1 MADNTLANRLTT
13 GAQRIVQAALQ
24 LQIEKNHPALGV
36 NHWLLVLLD
45 RHAPMLLDI
54 APQLDVEK
62 TRTALTASLQKNE
75 TGMLLDQ
82 YKVVEEAETRAH
94 ARGKMQAAEKDI
106 ATVVL
111 KAAGLVGGAAENISP
126 APDIEKADTSNIPV
140 EPANEK
146 PADSTPV
153 LDQFGHD
160 LTRAARENRLVPILG
175 RDDEIQLVIE
185 TLLRRSKRNPV
196 LVGPAGVGKTAIVE
210 GLAQRVAQGSV
221 PDSIKGVRI
230 VALQP
235 SNLVAGASM
244 SGDLEKRMQNII
256 KEASQEG
263 IILFIDEIHSVM
275 GSGGLMGSS
284 DIASILK
291 PSLARGEV
299 AVIAAT
305 TDDEYRRFIETDSA
319 LERRFQPIRINELSP
334 EYTFQVLVSLRGVLQ
349 KKYPLAVEDGIL
361 AWLVDFAQHYMHNRH
376 FPDKGVDLLEQ
387 CYAHAAAKGKS
398 SLDLSDAEEVAQR
411 MIGMP
416 VALDQRL
423 AALQTQLSERG
434 LLSEESIHKLI
445 NRLQVTLRGL
455 DIHSNRPNAV
465 LLLCGETAQNHEL
478 LSRTIAAALFGGSD
492 RVVSIDLARFTHPA
506 DVNLLVGSPP
516 GYVGYSE
523 SLPIHRLMQIP
534 WAVLELINMD
544 ACYPSIR
551 EVIVQAL
558 ENGFLVDG
566 RGKSI
571 YLSDSV
577 VILTAAVDLITHRSL
592 GFRAE
597 EQINSSG
604 AVHDAIVDA
613 VGSGIAG
620 QVDLFV
626 TGIERPSEISLKSIE
641 NDLLA
646 SILEKYQKQGLDLIW
661 DASLIEWLVDRQKKN
676 VSERDWEQWV
686 DNSLSPAIIPFLPK
700 PGMNN
705 RTTLLIKIEGQ
716 DIQIINQ

>member
-13 GAQRIVQAALQ
+13 GAQRIIQAVIQ
-24 LQIEKNHPALGV
+24 LQKEKNHPALGI

-54 APQLDVEK
+54 APQLDMEK
-62 TRTALTASLQKNE
+62 TRSILSKSLQKSE
-75 TGMLLDQ
+75 TGALLDEN
-82 YKVVEEAETRAH
+82 KVVQEAEARAH
-94 ARGKMQAAEKDI
+94 ARGKMQATERDI
-106 ATVVL
+106 AAVVL
-111 KAAGLVGGAAENISP
+111 IAAGLAGGAAEN
-126 APDIEKADTSNIPV
+126 TSLEPKLGKEVTSSNPV
-140 EPANEK
+140 EKPNEK
-146 PADSTPV
+146 PVASTPF
-153 LDQFGHD
+153 LDQFGRD
-160 LTRAARENRLVPILG
+160 LTRAAIENQLVPILG

-185 TLLRRSKRNPV
+185 TLCRRSKRNPV

-210 GLAQRVAQGSV
+210 GLTQRVALGSV
-221 PDSIKGVRI
+221 PEIVKGVRI

-244 SGDLEKRMQNII
+244 SGELEKRMQNII

-275 GSGGLMGSS
+275 GAGGMMGSS

-291 PSLARGEV
+291 PSLARGEM

-305 TDDEYRRFIETDSA
+305 TDDEYRRFIEMDSA

-334 EYTFQVLVSLRGVLQ
+334 EYTFQVLASLRGVLQ
-349 KKYPLAVEDGIL
+349 KKYPIAVEDSIL
-361 AWLVDFAQHYMHNRH
+361 AWLIDFAQNYTRNRH

-387 CYAHAAAKGKS
+387 CYAHAVAKGKTI
-398 SLDLSDAEEVAQR
+398 LDLSDVEEVAQR

-423 AALQTQLSERG
+423 AILKTQLTDRG
-434 LLSEESIHKLI
+434 LLSEEGIHKLI

-465 LLLCGETAQNHEL
+465 LLLCGEAAENHDL
-478 LSRTIAAALFGGSD
+478 LSRTIATALFGASD
-492 RVVSIDLARFTHPA
+492 RVVSIDLARFTYPA
-506 DVNLLVGSPP
+506 DINLLVGSPP

-534 WAVLELINMD
+534 WAVLELINID
-544 ACYPSIR
+544 ACYPSVR
-551 EVIVQAL
+551 EVIIQAL
-558 ENGFLVDG
+558 ENGSLVDG

-571 YLSDSV
+571 YLSDTV
-577 VILTAAVDLITHRSL
+577 VILTANVNLLAHRSL

-597 EQINSSG
+597 EETNSSST
-604 AVHDAIVDA
+604 VHDAIADA
-613 VGSGIAG
+613 VGAGIAD

-626 TGIERPSEISLKSIE
+626 SGVDRTGEISLKSIE

-646 SILEKYQKQGLDLIW
+646 SIVEKYQKQGLDLKW
-661 DASLIEWLVDRQKKN
+661 DASLIEWLADRQNKSM
-676 VSERDWEQWV
+676 SERDWEQWL
-686 DNSLSPAIIPFLPK
+686 DNSLSPAIIPYIPQ
-700 PGMNN
+700 PGTNN
-705 RTTLLIKIEGQ
+705 RITLLVKIDGPN
-716 DIQIINQ
+716 IQISQS